1 MRNVGF
7 TVILRLV
14 ATATIEAMILVSR

>member
-7 TVILRLV
+7 AVILRLV